1 MKYFDFR
8 KRFLASKNSTQKK
21 TSSRQLLIR
30 LMVFLSGSKSDELV
44 NTRSLGEFLMFRTTE
59 TWSSQTVEQSVKYRI
74 MFNSL
79 RDWR

>member
-8 KRFLASKNSTQKK
+8 KRFLASKNSTPKK